1 MREQKKEVL
10 FGASVFSYTRSIA
23 FSVYPNKKAFTLTE
37 MLISLLV
44 TVIII
49 GALAPVITKRYQE
62 SLKASVDSS
71 FTNSA
76 FLTYDPTDGRKYTKG
91 NAKQSLT
98 QISPGVIEFTNKE
111 GTEITLTLS
120 IQGAGGGGSGAQA
133 QNDLTTDSTLSTTA
147 NQPYTSTADK
157 TWIWQPPKGAA
168 NIRLTLQGGGGSGG
182 IASYFSLP
190 ATSEEYL
197 LSSAGNGN
205 QGNLLIKKYNI
216 GDIPSLLPAGANL
229 AGTRDLSSFPS
240 TQRGGIPEGVN
251 LVASVASGATS
262 SPAASNTCW
271 YAKDQ
276 KTAGTCTDATGYSGC
291 YRTLCTQDAAEN
303 ACAALEP
310 AGQWRLPDDAEI
322 KRWRV
327 TEASSSA
334 YQSMGVVTSNAA
346 DFCDYSS
353 SSYGA
358 ARCYHLAYGCQGAY
372 GGGCYTYNFWSSVS
386 TGSYLLSGGNLN
398 GPSSAVTSWAFSARC
413 VRSAFIPY
421 HGAGGSSGARILN
434 LPLSNY
440 KEGDRIFFTIGK
452 GGAVLFS
459 GGLTRA
465 ILQRYTTSWSDI
477 ATYIANGGPKGGD
490 AGASAHGVKGA
501 APTCSPTTNC
511 TNGSQGLDWPTNSS
525 TQGAASSYG
534 LGGATASPTSYA
546 GKNAANF
553 GAAGSGGYTNNT
565 IELGSGGQGGAGYAQ
580 VTYDIRQTG
589 SGGGAGGY
597 IKNIKIK
604 VPPNSKVTFNIGQGG
619 IKGTLSSPDSS
630 TDGRDTTIIQ
640 DSQIIYQAQG
650 GKKATITSGG
660 EGGRIYQ
667 RINNILTDISDTTTL
682 DGQKGEN
689 PKTFQGGNGGLSIS
703 SSTQPQGGCS
713 STNNPQTFSDCIY
726 NYTPDDAPNPK
737 YETKT
742 NRAQGGSGGGGAGC
756 DATTCSDG
764 GTGSNGF
771 VILSW

>member
-10 FGASVFSYTRSIA
+10 FGARVCGYARGIA

-76 FLTYDPTDGRKYTKG
+76 FLTYDSTDGRKYTKG

-157 TWIWQPPKGAA
+157 TWIWQPPKGTA

-182 IASYFSLP
+182 IARYFSMS
-190 ATSEEYL
+190 ATSEDYL

-205 QGNLLIKKYNI
+205 EGDLVIKKYNI
-216 GDIPSLLPAGANL
+216 GDIPSLLPSGANM
-229 AGTRDLSSFPS
+229 AGTRDLSSYPAA
-240 TQRGGIPEGVN
+240 QRGGIPEGVN
-251 LVASVASGATS
+251 LVASVASGATAGS
-262 SPAASNTCW
+262 ASNTCW
-271 YAKDQ
+271 YAKTLP
-276 KTAGTCTDATGYSGC
+276 TAYTCTNATGYSGC
-291 YRTLCTQDAAEN
+291 YRTLCTQDVAIN
-303 ACAALEP
+303 ACEALSP
-310 AGQWRLPDDAEI
+310 FGAWRLPDDAEI
-322 KRWRV
+322 QRWRAAEGSNSV
-327 TEASSSA
+327 
-334 YQSMGVVTSNAA
+334 YQAKGVVTSNAS

-353 SSYGA
+353 SGYGA
-358 ARCYHLAYGCQGAY
+358 AQCYLLANGCQGANN
-372 GGGCYTYNFWSSVS
+372 GHCYPNTFWSSVS
-386 TGSYLLSGGNLN
+386 QGGYNLSGGTLN
-398 GPSSAVTSWAFSARC
+398 GPNSTVTTYALSARC
-413 VRSAFIPY
+413 VRYTFIPY
-421 HGAGGSSGARILN
+421 HGAGGSSGAQILN
-434 LPLSNY
+434 LPLTDF
-440 KEGDRIFFTIGK
+440 KEGDRIVFTIGK

-465 ILQRYTTSWSDI
+465 ILQRYTTSWSDV

-501 APTCSPTTNC
+501 APTCSPAVNC
-511 TNGSQGLDWPTNSS
+511 TNGSQGLDWPTDAS

-534 LGGATASPTSYA
+534 LGGATATPTSYA

-553 GAAGSGGYTNNT
+553 GAAGSGGYTNSNT
-565 IELGSGGQGGAGYAQ
+565 ELGSGGQGGAGYAKI
-580 VTYDIRQTG
+580 TYDIRQTG

-630 TDGRDTTIIQ
+630 TDGGDTTITQ
-640 DSQIIYQAQG
+640 NSQIIYQAQG
-650 GKKATITSGG
+650 GKKATITQGG

-667 RINNILTDISDTTTL
+667 RINSVLTDISDTTTL
-682 DGQKGEN
+682 DEQKGEN
-689 PKTFQGGNGGLSIS
+689 PKTFQGGNGGLSKS
-703 SSTQPQGGCS
+703 SSVQPQGGCS

-726 NYTPDDAPNPK
+726 NYTPDDAPDPK

>member
-1 MREQKKEVL
+1 
-10 FGASVFSYTRSIA
+10 
-23 FSVYPNKKAFTLTE
+23 

-44 TVIII
+44 TAIII
-49 GALAPVITKRYQE
+49 TALAPVITKRYQE

-76 FLTYDPTDGRKYTKG
+76 FLTYDSTDGRKYTKG
-91 NAKQSLT
+91 NAKQSLE

-157 TWIWQPPKGAA
+157 TWIWQPPKGST

-182 IASYFSLP
+182 IAAAGTGTLT
-190 ATSEEYL
+190 ATSEDYL
-197 LSSAGNGN
+197 LTSAKNGN
-205 QGNLLIKKYNI
+205 EGDLLIKKYNI
-216 GDIPSLLPAGANL
+216 GDIPSLLPAGANM
-229 AGTRDLSSFPS
+229 AGTRDLSSYPE
-240 TQRGGIPEGVN
+240 TQRGGIPTGTA
-251 LVASVASGATS
+251 LVASVASGATEGS
-262 SPAASNTCW
+262 ASNTCW

-276 KTAGTCTDATGYSGC
+276 KTAGTCTNATGYSAC
-291 YRTLCTQDAAEN
+291 YRTVCTQDVAIA
-303 ACAALEP
+303 ACAALSP
-310 AGQWRLPDDAEI
+310 AGQWRLPTSIEI
-322 KRWRV
+322 KRWRE
-327 TEASSSA
+327 TATGLGSA
-334 YQSMGVVTSNAA
+334 YQSVGVVTSNTA
-346 DFCDYSS
+346 DFCNSTSS
-353 SSYGA
+353 GYGA
-358 ARCYHLAYGCQGAY
+358 AQCQSLAYGCQGGY
-372 GGGCYTYNFWSSVS
+372 IGFCMPGNFWSSAS
-386 TGSYLLSGGNLN
+386 RGHYYLYGGNLN
-398 GPSSAVTSWAFSARC
+398 GPYTYDTASNAFSTRC

-440 KEGDRIFFTIGK
+440 KEGDRIVFTVGK

-465 ILQRYTTSWSDI
+465 ALQRYTTSWSDV
-477 ATYIANGGPKGGD
+477 ATYTANPGPAGGS
-490 AGASAHGVKGA
+490 ATTSAHGVKGS
-501 APTCSPTTNC
+501 APTCSPAVNC

-534 LGGATASPTSYA
+534 LGGAAASSSSYT
-546 GKNAANF
+546 GKNALNF

-630 TDGRDTTIIQ
+630 TNGGDTTITQ

-667 RINNILTDISDTTTL
+667 RINNILTDISNTTTL

-713 STNNPQTFSDCIY
+713 STNNPQSFSDCIY

>member
-1 MREQKKEVL
+1 
-10 FGASVFSYTRSIA
+10 
-23 FSVYPNKKAFTLTE
+23 
-37 MLISLLV
+37 
-44 TVIII
+44 
-49 GALAPVITKRYQE
+49 
-62 SLKASVDSS
+62 
-71 FTNSA
+71 
-76 FLTYDPTDGRKYTKG
+76 
-91 NAKQSLT
+91 
-98 QISPGVIEFTNKE
+98 
-111 GTEITLTLS
+111 
-120 IQGAGGGGSGAQA
+120 
-133 QNDLTTDSTLSTTA
+133 
-147 NQPYTSTADK
+147 
-157 TWIWQPPKGAA
+157 
-168 NIRLTLQGGGGSGG
+168 
-182 IASYFSLP
+182 
-190 ATSEEYL
+190 
-197 LSSAGNGN
+197 
-205 QGNLLIKKYNI
+205 
-216 GDIPSLLPAGANL
+216 
-229 AGTRDLSSFPS
+229 
-240 TQRGGIPEGVN
+240 
-251 LVASVASGATS
+251 
-262 SPAASNTCW
+262 
-271 YAKDQ
+271 
-276 KTAGTCTDATGYSGC
+276 
-291 YRTLCTQDAAEN
+291 
-303 ACAALEP
+303 
-310 AGQWRLPDDAEI
+310 
-322 KRWRV
+322 
-327 TEASSSA
+327 
-334 YQSMGVVTSNAA
+334 MGVVTSNAA
-346 DFCDYSS
+346 DFCDRSIGI
-353 SSYGA
+353 YGA
-358 ARCYHLAYGCQGAY
+358 ARCDDLLYGCQGAAGSY
-372 GGGCYTYNFWSSVS
+372 CHPNYFWSSVS
-386 TGSYLLSGGNLN
+386 RGSYSLRDGRLD
-398 GPSSAVTSWAFSARC
+398 GPGSHVSSYPFSTRC

-434 LPLSNY
+434 MPLTDF
-440 KEGDRIFFTIGK
+440 KEGDRIVFAVGK

-465 ILQRYTTSWSDI
+465 ILQRYTTSWSDV
-477 ATYIANGGPKGGD
+477 ATYTANGGPKGGD
-490 AGASAHGVKGA
+490 GGASAHGVKGA

-511 TNGSQGLDWPTNSS
+511 TNGSQGLDWPTDTS

-565 IELGSGGQGGAGYAQ
+565 IELGSGGQGGAGYAKI
-580 VTYDIRQTG
+580 TYDIRQTG

-630 TDGRDTTIIQ
+630 TNGGDTIITQ
-640 DSQIIYQAQG
+640 NSQILYQAQG

-667 RINNILTDISDTTTL
+667 RINSTLTDISNTTTL

-713 STNNPQTFSDCIY
+713 STNSPQSFSDCIY
-726 NYTPDDAPNPK
+726 NYTPDDAPDPK